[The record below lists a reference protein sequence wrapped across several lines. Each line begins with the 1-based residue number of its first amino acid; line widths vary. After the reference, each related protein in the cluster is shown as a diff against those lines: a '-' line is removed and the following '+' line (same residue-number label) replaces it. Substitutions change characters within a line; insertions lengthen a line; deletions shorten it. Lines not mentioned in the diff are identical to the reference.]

1 MMTSAL
7 IVGVCTALVVVALL
21 HRGTGT
27 RTLLLRCIAVT
38 LLASALLR
46 ELEEVDGGQPRADL
60 LKRLIF
66 LIALAAVVVLV
77 LTFRRP
83 AASTRTIL
91 RVWAGAATIGLI
103 ECLLLALM
111 PAAPSDVLLYA
122 HADTSMAAFLYY
134 AIYEATIAATAIF
147 CALGSAAVLV
157 RTRQPLIARLSLV
170 LLTLAAVTTLCYVGA
185 GWLSVGQEG
194 SSPELLILRR
204 HLFLATITLLL
215 AGMTASGLHRLMVAV
230 RAAVTMSV
238 ATDVVEPLWREVV
251 ALHPGVRLAVD
262 QPTRRERLLR
272 LVVETNDALHRM
284 RRGSQSPP
292 DPLDPQAMAQLVIDV
307 LGEDAVPGPL
317 RRRTRLL
324 VRLGALRADDALVS
338 SIRDLYDMRTVF
350 AVRDQRRA
358 RSTPIVPALPPETTG
373 WIRTAP

>member
-1 MMTSAL
+1 MMTSIL
-7 IVGVCTALVVVALL
+7 IVGVCTALVVVTLL
-21 HRGTGT
+21 HRGTGM
-27 RTLLLRCIAVT
+27 RTFLLRCIAVT

-46 ELEEVDGGQPRADL
+46 ELEGADGGQPLADL

-66 LIALAAVVVLV
+66 LIALAAVVALV

-103 ECLLLALM
+103 ECVLLALM
-111 PAAPSDVLLYA
+111 PAAPSDVVLYA

-147 CALGSAAVLV
+147 CALGSAAVLA

-170 LLTLAAVTTLCYVGA
+170 LLTLAAVTTLCYVGV
-185 GWLSVGQEG
+185 GWLSVGHG
-194 SSPELLILRR
+194 SSPELLILRHR
-204 HLFLATITLLL
+204 LFLATITLLL
-215 AGMTASGLHRLMVAV
+215 GGMTASGLHRLMVAV
-230 RAAVTMSV
+230 RRAVTMSV
-238 ATDVVEPLWREVV
+238 ATDVVEPLWREMV
-251 ALHPGVRLAVD
+251 ALYPGVRLAVD

-284 RRGSQSPP
+284 RRGSQSRP

-338 SIRDLYDMRTVF
+338 SIRDLYDMRAAF
-350 AVRDQRRA
+350 AVRDQWRG
-358 RSTPIVPALPPETTG
+358 RSAPIVPALPPETTG
-373 WIRTAP
+373 WMRTAL